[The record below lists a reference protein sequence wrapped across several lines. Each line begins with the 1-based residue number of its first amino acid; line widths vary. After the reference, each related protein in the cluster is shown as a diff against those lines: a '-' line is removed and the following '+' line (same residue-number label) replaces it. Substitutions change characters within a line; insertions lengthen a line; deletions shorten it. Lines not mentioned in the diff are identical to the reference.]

1 MQGLDLENKDKRYL
15 DEKELFILY
24 WILKRKIISTGFSN
38 LFTPNQKFTPVGPIT
53 DFNQIATI
61 EEDISNS
68 YEESMK
74 RINHLLGSPTV
85 AIYLLELGKLL
96 DEKGFKVFG
105 NADYSL
111 VDGGFLS
118 EIDENGKDVYKK
130 MYENA
135 VIKNEAEPDFIELVN
150 KLIVKYD
157 GSKWT
162 TSDIEKFIEIYF
174 THNRKTPLDKAF
186 LSPDDNQTQLAKII
200 FECTDFVL
208 FITKTKILEKY
219 LHSYL
224 SLYTK
229 DNLDGKS
236 KNGLTGSFFSEGLT
250 IPFNSQFFGY
260 KKQREILVKYIENKY
275 EQFQRVDL
283 EIGHPF
289 FEPEY
294 IGDLKGNEI
303 KIIASKK
310 DAETDL
316 FLFVHTM
323 LALENEN
330 YLIIEDFSFGPK
342 GLFDMYDRGFLFRVR
357 LNNTKR
363 NSDTIKIK
371 TYSRV
376 PTFNETTRV
385 LSFMGEDILIAKKE
399 DSDPHKLMR
408 TLFKDTSKVWANDE
422 ILEDWGYFLSEEDVT
437 KNKAYQAGKAVNRTI
452 AQETTVKDFLN
463 ITTKTIS
470 INSKYLKP
478 YKSL

>member
-24 WILKRKIISTGFSN
+24 WLLKRKIISTGFSN
-38 LFTPNQKFTPVGPIT
+38 LFTPNQKFTPIGPIK

-61 EEDISNS
+61 EDDISSS
-68 YEESMK
+68 YENSIR
-74 RINHLLGSPTV
+74 RITYLLGSPTV
-85 AIYLLELGKLL
+85 PKYLLELGKAF
-96 DEKGFKVFG
+96 DEKGFKVLG

-135 VIKNEAEPDFIELVN
+135 IIKNEAESDFIELVN
-150 KLIVKYD
+150 RLIVKYD
-157 GSKWT
+157 GSKWI

-174 THNRKTPLDKAF
+174 RHNRKTPIDKAF
-186 LSPDDNQTQLAKII
+186 LSPDDNQTQLAKLI

-224 SLYTK
+224 SLYIN

-294 IGDLKGNEI
+294 IGDLKGDEL
-303 KIIASKK
+303 KITAHKK
-310 DAETDL
+310 NTVTDL

-330 YLIIEDFSFGPK
+330 YLTIEDFSFGPK

-357 LNNTKR
+357 LNNIRR
-363 NSDTIKIK
+363 NSDSVKTK
-371 TYSRV
+371 TYSKV
-376 PTFNETTRV
+376 PSFNDLART
-385 LSFMGEDILIAKKE
+385 LSFMGKEILISKKE
-399 DSDPHKLMR
+399 ESDPHKLIR
-408 TLFKDTSKVWANDE
+408 TLFKDMSKVWANDE
-422 ILEDWGYFLSEEDVT
+422 ILEDWNYSLSDEDVT
-437 KNKAYQAGKAVNRTI
+437 KNKAYQAGKAINRTI
-452 AQETTVKDFLN
+452 AQETTVKDFLS
-463 ITTKTIS
+463 ITTKSIS
-470 INSKYLKP
+470 INNKYLKP